1 MATIN
6 IRIDEELKEESEKIL
21 KELGF
26 GMTAAVKLFLRAVVW
41 HNGIPFSLEIPNK
54 RTMKAFE
61 EAELMASG
69 KKKCKTYKS
78 VEELMKD
85 LGV

>member
-6 IRIDEELKEESEKIL
+6 IRLDEELKSESEKVL

-26 GMTAAVKLFLRAVVW
+26 GMSAAVKLFLRAVVW
-41 HNGIPFSLEIPNK
+41 HKGIPFSLEIPNK
-54 RTMKAFE
+54 RTIKAIE

-78 VEELMKD
+78 VEELRKD

>member
-54 RTMKAFE
+54 STMKAIK

-78 VEELMKD
+78 VDELRKD